1 MNYCYCSRDSCN
13 TPDRRLL
20 EPDQTKPLEGPPRHR
35 QGHEL
40 PLSPPQSSGGIGHH
54 SAKASAA
61 APVDDEDAAKDG
73 SGDGDW
79 ESFYYDSYYDGGRG
93 GGGVGG
99 PAAGPGNEGGDDD
112 DEEEDENEDAALGPN
127 SHGGLGPDT
136 EPGLAGG
143 PAGDYADM
151 TDPPPFV
158 EQQLEE
164 ELAQISK
171 NRGGGS
177 QHKYDRGGNQDVE
190 FVEDFM
196 ATSTTHRP
204 SIRRTSAGVSH
215 RDVSAAL
222 LAVCLTASAR
232 LSWR

>member
-1 MNYCYCSRDSCN
+1 
-13 TPDRRLL
+13 
-20 EPDQTKPLEGPPRHR
+20 
-35 QGHEL
+35 L
-40 PLSPPQSSGGIGHH
+40 PLSPPQSAGGIGHH
-54 SAKASAA
+54 SAKAAAVA
-61 APVDDEDAAKDG
+61 APVDDEDASKDG

-99 PAAGPGNEGGDDD
+99 PAAGGPGNEGGDDD
-112 DEEEDENEDAALGPN
+112 EEEEDENEDAALGPN

-171 NRGGGS
+171 NRGGAGGS

-204 SIRRTSAGVSH
+204 SIRRTSAGVSP

-222 LAVCLTASAR
+222 LAVCLAASAR